1 QDVVVVVEQLLPL
14 ADRLDR
20 VDEDAA
26 ILDNRLAVRV
36 AGVVDVLHAAAAD
49 ARVDHRLVVDLEQER
64 VMTLLRLVVVAAIR
78 FLPRNA
84 LTAILADALAGPDVA
99 GRECAPAL
107 HR

>member
-1 QDVVVVVEQLLPL
+1 PL

-26 ILDNRLAVRV
+26 ILDHRLAVRV
-36 AGVVDVLHAAAAD
+36 AGVVDVLHAAAAV
-49 ARVDHRLVVDLEQER
+49 ARVDHRLVVAPEQER
-64 VMTLLRLVVVAAIR
+64 VMTLLRLVAVAAI
-78 FLPRNA
+78 PC
-84 LTAILADALAGPDVA
+84 LARKALAASPADTLAAPDVA